1 MNRPTCST
9 PNRDDAA
16 AALERLTAWA
26 TDTGW
31 RDIPEPV
38 RRRAARVLIDDLSA
52 IVAGRDEPEVGQLQ
66 DGMLRFAGPPEA
78 SLFNG
83 RGARAD
89 RYTAAIANAASG
101 CGCELDEGYRVTICH
116 AGIYVLPALPRS
128 TTTSTTTVSSTV
140 GTFSNRTA
148 LPRLLNGVNSPRESL
163 GRC

>member
-9 PNRDDAA
+9 PNLDDTA

-52 IVAGRDEPEVGQLQ
+52 IVAGRDEPEVRQLQ

-78 SLFNG
+78 SVFNG

-101 CGCELDEGYRVTICH
+101 CWCELDEGYR
-116 AGIYVLPALPRS
+116 ARSAMPASMCCRPCWPR
-128 TTTSTTTVSSTV
+128 
-140 GTFSNRTA
+140 RRRRA
-148 LPRLLNGVNSPRESL
+148 RR
-163 GRC
+163 